1 MENESLEGV
10 RQSWEKNQTIL
21 MEIPVVI
28 MDFLKLF
35 VILKSQRDGKYKLN
49 RYFRTGNAWQVSVD
63 LETDDVNEIYRE
75 IQEDKD
81 LKYLKDLLQTK

>member
-1 MENESLEGV
+1 MENESLAGV

-49 RYFRTGNAWQVSVD
+49 RYFRIGNAWQVSVD